1 MYEGV
6 GSAAAGTAA
15 AGAVLPF
22 TGVSGL
28 GAILVIGFGL
38 LFLGVLVLRLAH
50 R

>member
-6 GSAAAGTAA
+6 GSAAVGAA
-15 AGAVLPF
+15 ATGTILPF
-22 TGVSGL
+22 TGVSGF
-28 GAILVIGFGL
+28 GAVLVIGFGL